1 MFHPLVTAS
10 CQKRWGRAS
19 DWSLAFKIKQQ
30 VQRQIDSWKA
40 SLTFQEKHG
49 GCICFQ
55 LHTSLLLVLLN
66 NWTAVEQ
73 LKRNSPVSRRFAAF
87 CKDRRSAGPITR
99 LGGDTTGKRSEGW
112 TSAILV
118 ELQDRGETF
127 VKWNLLQKEKK
138 LWQKN
143 QRLSKW
149 LAIILCFGAF
159 FRRLLLLCVTHAL
172 RRGSLWAS
180 VCTQLAS
187 IRHLGGQTRWQMRKS
202 QLRRSRSNTI
212 PATFYSTTAT
222 RRREQSG
229 ISPDADGQ
237 RRREEKKKTHWDFP
251 FFNRNNMLTKGK

>member
-99 LGGDTTGKRSEGW
+99 LGGDTTGKWSEGW

-138 LWQKN
+138 LTEKPTPLQVISN
-143 QRLSKW
+143 HPLFRRVLSPSSSFVRHTRTETGIFVGLRLHAARVHPSSRRTDTLTDEKKPAAA
-149 LAIILCFGAF
+149 LAIQHNPCNLLQHDSHSQEGAEWNLSGC
-159 FRRLLLLCVTHAL
+159 RRPEAE
-172 RRGSLWAS
+172 RG
-180 VCTQLAS
+180 
-187 IRHLGGQTRWQMRKS
+187 
-202 QLRRSRSNTI
+202 
-212 PATFYSTTAT
+212 
-222 RRREQSG
+222 
-229 ISPDADGQ
+229 
-237 RRREEKKKTHWDFP
+237 KKKNTLRFS
-251 FFNRNNMLTKGK
+251 FF